1 MTYHRVCY
9 NSNTTG
15 YMCGAGTAYHSK
27 APCFATCLRGV
38 HVVLVVKLHVLMV
51 LVPCCDVRYDFCV
64 KTSLHI
70 YIVLRILVSNTPSLS
85 DDVRVV

>member
-1 MTYHRVCY
+1 
-9 NSNTTG
+9 
-15 YMCGAGTAYHSK
+15 MCGAGTAYHSK

-64 KTSLHI
+64 KTSFCGVLA
-70 YIVLRILVSNTPSLS
+70 YLYFLRILVSNTPSLS